1 MCRVAAAIKIE
12 LDKQT
17 DTAYLLLLMLMI
29 YLATNCFRTQKLEQ
43 HKTSRVSGVVGTRRP
58 GYCSS
63 CVHNELYKPF
73 IYWLTVH
80 LMH

>member
-1 MCRVAAAIKIE
+1 MCRDAAAIKIE

-17 DTAYLLLLMLMI
+17 DTAYLLLMLMI

-58 GYCSS
+58 IAVVACIMSS
-63 CVHNELYKPF
+63 TNRLFTGLPC
-73 IYWLTVH
+73 T
-80 LMH
+80 